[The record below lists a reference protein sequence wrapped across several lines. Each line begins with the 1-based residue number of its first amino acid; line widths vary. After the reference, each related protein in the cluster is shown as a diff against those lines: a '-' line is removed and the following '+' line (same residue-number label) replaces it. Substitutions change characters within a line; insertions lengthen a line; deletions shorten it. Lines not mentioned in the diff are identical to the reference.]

1 MTYKMTY
8 EEALQYFIR
17 RKERTDLPDRCE
29 NAEDLA
35 IKAIE
40 RAIAAG
46 NEEI

>member
-1 MTYKMTY
+1 MPEKMSY
-8 EEALQYFIR
+8 EEALQYFNR

-29 NAEDLA
+29 NAEDVA